1 MKQPIAFLALRYIK
15 SRRKARF
22 ASFVSLVSILGIG
35 LGVAV
40 LIIVNAVMNGF
51 EHEVRSHIVGI
62 TSHASI
68 LYPGRPLTNWEQA
81 NASISGMDGV
91 TASAPF
97 IRGGAMLSHRG
108 EVHGAVI
115 QGFDLEAE
123 QFVSTVGDY
132 ILGEHRLTLDS
143 GGAGILLGYQLRKKL
158 KVEIGQKV
166 TLIAPRFSLK
176 SGVQNPK
183 YLTFTVVGD
192 LKVGMHEFDSGMA
205 IVTIKN
211 AQKIFDL
218 GEAVSGLRVKFDN
231 ADMAPWL
238 AGQAAS
244 RLEPAAAS
252 INWTQYHRNFFEALK
267 SQKRIMFVILSIIV
281 AIAAFNIIAAMIM
294 LVKEKH
300 RDIAILRT
308 LGMPRGA
315 VMLLFI
321 VQGAIVGLAGVAAG
335 IVAGLLGAK
344 YCGVVVSTLE
354 QWLNI
359 EFIKADVYYID
370 YLPAIVESNDVIAVA
385 LTAGTISILA
395 TIYPA
400 WRASLTDPADAL
412 RYESA

>member
-158 KVEIGQKV
+158 KVEIGQKI

-176 SGVQNPK
+176 SGVLNPK

>member
-132 ILGEHRLTLDS
+132 ILGEHRSTLDS

-158 KVEIGQKV
+158 KVKIGQKI